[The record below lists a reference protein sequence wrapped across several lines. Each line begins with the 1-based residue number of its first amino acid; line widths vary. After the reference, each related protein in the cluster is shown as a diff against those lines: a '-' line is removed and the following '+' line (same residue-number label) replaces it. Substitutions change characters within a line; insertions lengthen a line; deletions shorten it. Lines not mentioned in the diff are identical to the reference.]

1 MLAVPAGQP
10 FLLASTLPV
19 ASLASIEICAAA
31 GSAQWLTSW
40 PFRLRRPPLEAIL
53 KSCTAKS
60 FGEQA
65 ACAAIGASR
74 NRAEASRIFMAD
86 SVAVGMSIGGDT
98 LGNRPLP
105 GNL

>member
-10 FLLASTLPV
+10 FLLASTLPLESF
-19 ASLASIEICAAA
+19 ASMVICAAA

-40 PFRLRRPPLEAIL
+40 PLRLRRPLLAAIL

-60 FGEQA
+60 LGEQA

-86 SVAVGMSIGGDT
+86 SVALGRSIGGD
-98 LGNRPLP
+98 NP
-105 GNL
+105 GIGRSGEIF